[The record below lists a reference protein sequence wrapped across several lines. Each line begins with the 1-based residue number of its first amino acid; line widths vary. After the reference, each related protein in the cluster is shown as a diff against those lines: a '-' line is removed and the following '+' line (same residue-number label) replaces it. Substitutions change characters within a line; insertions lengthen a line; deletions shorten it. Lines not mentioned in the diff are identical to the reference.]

1 MANGR
6 TVGQIKQIRSEILV
20 ALKMVY
26 PAAMQAEQIL
36 RSLLALFPQLEFD
49 QVKRDLHY
57 LADKGYILRVIPRTE
72 SDAKLTPCKKR
83 WFRLTPRGVELAD
96 RCIVDPA
103 LEDA

>member
-6 TVGQIKQIRSEILV
+6 TVRQIKQIRSEVLV

-36 RSLLALFPQLEFD
+36 RSLLALFPALEFD
-49 QVKRDLHY
+49 HLKRDLHY
-57 LADKGYILRVIPRTE
+57 LSEKGYVIRVVAE
-72 SDAKLTPCKKR
+72 VEADAKLTPCKKR
-83 WFRLTPRGVELAD
+83 WFRLTPKGVELAD

-103 LEDA
+103 LEDE